1 MLETERRENKEG
13 KNDVGFVGQKRQK
26 RKKKK
31 DIGVPAS
38 ISLYFSCSVTWSRGA
53 INSAYSLGESPFL
66 FTCRNK
72 GMMA

>member
-1 MLETERRENKEG
+1 MMLVMWAKEDKNKRYWG
-13 KNDVGFVGQKRQK
+13 S
-26 RKKKK
+26 
-31 DIGVPAS
+31 AS
-38 ISLYFSCSVTWSRGA
+38 ISLYFSCSVTWSPDA